1 MSRASA
7 QEQAHHAGS
16 LVWAPE
22 RVITDALG
30 HKKTAG
36 WVKGRVVAE
45 RRNAAGETILD
56 VETERG
62 QRQVLTPSECPLQNE
77 RDDTVDDL
85 VKSDFLHEPG

>member
-1 MSRASA
+1 M
-7 QEQAHHAGS
+7 GS

-30 HKKTAG
+30 HKRTAG

-45 RRNAAGETILD
+45 KKDAAGESILE
-56 VETERG
+56 VETEKG
-62 QRQVLTPSECPLQNE
+62 QRQTLKPSECPLQNE